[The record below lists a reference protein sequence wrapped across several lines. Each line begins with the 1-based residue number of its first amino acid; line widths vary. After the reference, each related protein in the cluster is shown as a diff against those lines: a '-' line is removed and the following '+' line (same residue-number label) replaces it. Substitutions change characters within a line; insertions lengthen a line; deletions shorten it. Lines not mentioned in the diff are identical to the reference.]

1 MFGQNLGSWDILGY
15 LRIGFCSASFFLS
28 FFLSHFSPQKTSPK
42 TSHLLHVF
50 AARLGAASL
59 PMNLCTTTFEA
70 FDMAHKWHKKMH
82 KNGKTWS
89 CADPWLVLRKWTGPM
104 FFLKWQ
110 SFRPSK
116 QRLSHS
122 SNEQDFGATT
132 KSYNQPGSF
141 SSWTW
146 KP

>member
-1 MFGQNLGSWDILGY
+1 LHHHLWGIRHGTQMT
-15 LRIGFCSASFFLS
+15 
-28 FFLSHFSPQKTSPK
+28 QKN
-42 TSHLLHVF
+42 
-50 AARLGAASL
+50 AQ
-59 PMNLCTTTFEA
+59 
-70 FDMAHKWHKKMH
+70 KWQKY
-82 KNGKTWS
+82 GKTWS

-122 SNEQDFGATT
+122 PNEQDFGATT

-146 KP
+146 VP